1 MNRFDHFFCH
11 VIDMRI
17 VIVVIIG
24 ISIKEPYAEIEGES
38 LFSMESMQM
47 MTMLLQ
53 KVYLDRNAFI
63 YCVSHGSSVV
73 T

>member
-1 MNRFDHFFCH
+1 
-11 VIDMRI
+11 MRI
-17 VIVVIIG
+17 VIVVIIC

-38 LFSMESMQM
+38 LFSMESMEM

-53 KVYLDRNAFI
+53 KVYLDRNTFI
-63 YCVSHGSSVV
+63 YYISHRSSVV

>member
-24 ISIKEPYAEIEGES
+24 ISIKEPYAEIQGES
-38 LFSMESMQM
+38 LFFNGKYADDDYVVAEIVFRSKYIY
-47 MTMLLQ
+47 LLC
-53 KVYLDRNAFI
+53 F
-63 YCVSHGSSVV
+63 